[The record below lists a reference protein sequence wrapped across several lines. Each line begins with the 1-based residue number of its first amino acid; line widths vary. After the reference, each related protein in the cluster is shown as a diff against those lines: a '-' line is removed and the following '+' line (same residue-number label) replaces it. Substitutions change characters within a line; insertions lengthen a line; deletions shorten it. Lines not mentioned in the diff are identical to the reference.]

1 MKSDL
6 DDLDELSIV
15 YLAMGLIECPA
26 MPRLSE
32 ERLLKLGRTK
42 AIHDAAKEI
51 VLRELLKIANR
62 QIGQNKDADP
72 FLQEACCAYAY
83 RKLNDREEGRPADYA
98 QRDAIRSAYMM
109 LTLYNGK
116 PKLDGKRNWKHE
128 SVITELCARFK
139 LSRSQIQKVLQRA
152 MKEAEEL

>member
-15 YLAMGLIECPA
+15 YLAMGLIQCRA

-32 ERLLKLGRTK
+32 ERLLKLSRTK

-83 RKLNDREEGRPADYA
+83 GKLIGRKKGRPADYA
-98 QRDAIRSAYMM
+98 QREAIGNAYRM
-109 LTLYNGK
+109 LTSYS
-116 PKLDGKRNWKHE
+116 GKRDWKHE
-128 SVITELCARFK
+128 SVIAELCARFK
-139 LSRSQIQKVLQRA
+139 LSRAQVEKVLQRIRSD
-152 MKEAEEL
+152 AEKL